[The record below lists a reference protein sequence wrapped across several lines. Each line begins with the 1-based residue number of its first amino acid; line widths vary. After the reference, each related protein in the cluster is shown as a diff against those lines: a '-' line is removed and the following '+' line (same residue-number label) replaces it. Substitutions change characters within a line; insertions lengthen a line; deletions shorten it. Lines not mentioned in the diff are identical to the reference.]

1 MVGRKLMMGR
11 SLRRLLYVLMW
22 RGLGRSL
29 LEMLRL
35 LIMLRMLGAN
45 IVHIML
51 LLIVMLVVVTMV
63 LLCGVKMV
71 YYLLIMT
78 TWLGLRLRMLLCE
91 LNLNHTTWG
100 GVINHVHPRT
110 RVVILGPW
118 WMVKWRLLVPRMR
131 GRVVGLLG
139 WVPRMML
146 PCVGWSRL
154 GGCMVRD

>member
-1 MVGRKLMMGR
+1 MVGRNLMMGR

-35 LIMLRMLGAN
+35 LIMLLMLRAN
-45 IVHIML
+45 IIHIML

-63 LLCGVKMV
+63 LLCGVEMV

-78 TWLGLRLRMLLCE
+78 TWLRLRLRMLLCE

-100 GVINHVHPRT
+100 GVINHMYPRA
-110 RVVILGPW
+110 RVVVLGPGW
-118 WMVKWRLLVPRMR
+118 VVKGRLLISRMR
-131 GRVVGLLG
+131 GRVVRLLR
-139 WVPRMML
+139 WITRMVL
-146 PCVGWSRL
+146 PCIGWS
-154 GGCMVRD
+154 